1 MKKRILYIDVL
12 RILACIAV
20 IFNHASGYFL
30 FGEQEPGSFLYRLE
44 MGISIGCKFAV
55 PVFFAISG
63 ALMLDRE
70 IALGEL
76 FRKRIVKIALAFFVF
91 SIVSYMADVLQDRT
105 ALDVKA
111 MLFRLYEDNLNFSY
125 WYLYA
130 YMAFLLISPML
141 GAMLRNLRDH
151 EILYMLALAFAVR
164 CAIPAFE
171 AWRWAGAHRLN
182 ADFSLAC
189 ISCDI
194 VLYPS
199 MGYFLHHRLSV
210 RDCRRWAPVLATG
223 AALSV
228 LMCIELTLQAYY
240 RTWVPKME
248 PVTEPA
254 ALLLG
259 AAVFAAARALLGEC
273 QGNGLAAR
281 LVTCAGTL
289 TFGVYLVHVPVL
301 HSEAMAGL
309 MGMLRSALPLPM
321 MIMSLIEVLLTMFA
335 SAAIVALLKSIPGV
349 RRLL

>member
-30 FGEQEPGSFLYRLE
+30 FGEQEPGGLLYRLE
-44 MGISIGCKFAV
+44 MGMSIGCKFAV
-55 PVFFAISG
+55 PVFLAISG

-70 IALGEL
+70 TTLGEL
-76 FRKRIVKIALAFFVF
+76 FRKRIVKMALAFLVF
-91 SIVSYMADVLQDRT
+91 SVASYMADVLQGRT
-105 ALDVKA
+105 SLDVKA

-130 YMAFLLISPML
+130 YLAFLLISPML

-151 EILYMLALAFAVR
+151 EILYMLALAFVVR

-171 AWRWAGAHRLN
+171 AWRWAGAHQLN

-189 ISCDI
+189 IACDI

-210 RDCRRWAPVLATG
+210 KACRRWTPVLAIG
-223 AALSV
+223 AVLSV
-228 LMCIELTLQAYY
+228 LVCIELTLQAYY
-240 RTWVPKME
+240 RTWVPKVE

-259 AAVFAAARALLGEC
+259 AAVFASVRALLGEW
-273 QGNGLAAR
+273 QGNGRAAR
-281 LVTCAGTL
+281 LVACAGAL
-289 TFGVYLVHVPVL
+289 TFGIYLVHVPVL
-301 HSEAMAGL
+301 HSNAMR
-309 MGMLRSALPLPM
+309 MVMDTIRSALPLPM
-321 MIMSLIEVLLTMFA
+321 MTMSLIEVLLTLLV
-335 SAAIVALLKSIPGV
+335 SAAIAALLKSVPGV